1 VELHSRHNHRDMG
14 YINHLPA
21 RIGFIFRPRKSPP
34 DGGDDNNE
42 SSRPDCNKLHKQPDG
57 KLDQRQQCYST
68 ATFSSSN
75 ATASSSSLSS
85 SSSSSLSSSSPS
97 YSPAFT
103 SSFSRSSS
111 SSSSIFSRSFSLFS
125 RSSYSLSRSSSS
137 SSSSSF
143 QAKEENQGHHGHGCI
158 ERWKA
163 ELRPLLNSIR
173 SVVSSADSHSGIVD
187 NNGSDY
193 NAIGPLCISRKYHH
207 DAWHD
212 AICPSFAAS
221 ATSWS
226 LCRYASCL
234 QKLSTHI
241 CWSAHGLEER
251 EL

>member
-1 VELHSRHNHRDMG
+1 MG
-14 YINHLPA
+14 YISHLPA
-21 RIGFIFRPRKSPP
+21 RIGFIFRPRKSQP
-34 DGGDDNNE
+34 DGGDDNKE
-42 SSRPDCNKLHKQPDG
+42 SSRPDCNKLRKKADG

-75 ATASSSSLSS
+75 ATTSSSSSVS

-97 YSPAFT
+97 YSPAFS

-111 SSSSIFSRSFSLFS
+111 SSIFLRSFSLFS

-137 SSSSSF
+137 SSSSSPP
-143 QAKEENQGHHGHGCI
+143 AKEENQAHHGHGCI
-158 ERWKA
+158 QRWKE

-173 SVVSSADSHSGIVD
+173 SVVSSADPQNGIVD
-187 NNGSDY
+187 SNGSDY

-212 AICPSFAAS
+212 AIFASFAAS

-226 LCRYASCL
+226 LCRYCSEVIL
-234 QKLSTHI
+234 WI
-241 CWSAHGLEER
+241 
-251 EL
+251 